1 MTIEKAK
8 QFLKDNGYFTDNLW
22 HIDDVKML
30 FECDDKTA
38 QNVLDK
44 ALTNTATIEQIW
56 EAIEYV
62 ADDKGLKRID
72 L

>member
-1 MTIEKAK
+1 MTIEEAK
-8 QFLKDNGYFTDNLW
+8 QFLRSNGYFTDNLW

-30 FECDDKTA
+30 FECDDETA

-62 ADDKGLKRID
+62 ADDKGLKRKDI
-72 L
+72 